1 MRFADVNARSTLVTG
16 RATGI
21 DPARAAGDES
31 LVAPFGPVT
40 IADDTVYWEAEV
52 VVVIGRAAHRVPE
65 SEAWG
70 HVAGITAGQDSSD
83 RSVQTCTVNGET
95 VRSGSTKDLVFGFP
109 KAGVGI
115 GRTSPRFLHD
125 GDVLETTVDGVGTM
139 RHEARARPLG
149 PAAAG
154 TATRSGTER

>member
-31 LVAPFGPVT
+31 LAAPFGPVT
-40 IADDTVYWEAEV
+40 IADDTVDWEAEV
-52 VVVIGRAAHRVPE
+52 VVVIGRTAHRVPE

-70 HVAGITAGQDSSD
+70 HVAGITAGQDS
-83 RSVQTCTVNGET
+83 
-95 VRSGSTKDLVFGFP
+95 
-109 KAGVGI
+109 
-115 GRTSPRFLHD
+115 
-125 GDVLETTVDGVGTM
+125 ETTVDGVGTT
-139 RHEARARPLG
+139 RHEARTRPLR

-154 TATRSGTER
+154 TATPRSGTER